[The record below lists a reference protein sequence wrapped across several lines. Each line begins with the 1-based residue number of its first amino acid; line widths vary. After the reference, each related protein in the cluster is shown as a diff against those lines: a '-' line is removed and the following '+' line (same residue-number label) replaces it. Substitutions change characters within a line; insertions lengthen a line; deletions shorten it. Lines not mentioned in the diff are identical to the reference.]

1 MLQKADGQLIPPL
14 ILAHPLAIFPL
25 LAYLPYNFLPA
36 GVVFFIPVL
45 SVLAVLSACAQI
57 VIVYLSWYLKVSTF
71 EEIFA
76 TVAGRYG
83 QYGLWAGRAAI
94 ITATTGMVV
103 SWLGGESSSELSGG
117 EADSSTPSPI
127 GTIGRT
133 LHRSLVAYTVQAR
146 VDDSRFSD
154 GMSPS
159 SRIELINS
167 YFLHYSHPG

>member
-1 MLQKADGQLIPPL
+1 
-14 ILAHPLAIFPL
+14 LAHPLAIFPL

-83 QYGLWAGRAAI
+83 QYGLWAGRTAI
-94 ITATTGMVV
+94 ITATTGTVV
-103 SWLGGESSSELSGG
+103 SWLGGESFLHFLEMRLN
-117 EADSSTPSPI
+117 SSTSSPI

-133 LHRSLVAYTVQAR
+133 LHRSLVTYTLQAR
-146 VDDSRFSD
+146 VDDSWFPD
-154 GMSPS
+154 CMSPS
-159 SRIELINS
+159 SRTELMSS
-167 YFLHYSHPG
+167 YFRHYSHPG

>member
-1 MLQKADGQLIPPL
+1 MLQEADGQLIPPL

-103 SWLGGESSSELSGG
+103 SWLGG
-117 EADSSTPSPI
+117 
-127 GTIGRT
+127 
-133 LHRSLVAYTVQAR
+133 
-146 VDDSRFSD
+146 
-154 GMSPS
+154 
-159 SRIELINS
+159 
-167 YFLHYSHPG
+167 